1 MTIEMKNNKNNNCN
15 FPTLRFPE
23 FSGEWKKDIIG
34 NVISVKSEKYNPHSN
49 RTEFICVEL
58 ESISQGTGELLETF
72 NSAEQK
78 SIKNK
83 FSPGTVLFGKLR
95 PYLRKFYLPY
105 FEGVCSSEIWVM
117 RSNKIEPAFLYSF
130 IQTPYFI
137 SLANQSSGS
146 KMPRADWGLIETS
159 KIAYPP
165 NSAER
170 VKIGKFLKLIDER
183 IATQNKI
190 IEEYKKLKNALAES
204 LYYPKKSQEL
214 LKLKGLNSK
223 WEQCFLKDVVENFC
237 RRNKS
242 HIQYPMYSVTNDLG
256 FVPQSEKFEE
266 RTMMGEDISSYK
278 VINKGDFAYNPA
290 RINVGSIAKYEGD
303 NPCMISSLYVC
314 FRPKYNIS
322 SEWLQHLLKSQRMIY
337 NYNLFGEG
345 GVRIYLFFPNFGRIK
360 ISIPP
365 LEEQKK
371 IAAVISTIE
380 QKISVENFILDKLNT
395 QKSFLLTKMFI

>member
-1 MTIEMKNNKNNNCN
+1 
-15 FPTLRFPE
+15 

>member
-1 MTIEMKNNKNNNCN
+1 M

>member
-1 MTIEMKNNKNNNCN
+1 M
-15 FPTLRFPE
+15 RFPE

>member
-1 MTIEMKNNKNNNCN
+1 MKNNKNNNCN

-72 NSAEQK
+72 NSTEQK

>member
-1 MTIEMKNNKNNNCN
+1 M
-15 FPTLRFPE
+15 
-23 FSGEWKKDIIG
+23 
-34 NVISVKSEKYNPHSN
+34 
-49 RTEFICVEL
+49 
-58 ESISQGTGELLETF
+58 
-72 NSAEQK
+72 
-78 SIKNK
+78 
-83 FSPGTVLFGKLR
+83 
-95 PYLRKFYLPY
+95 
-105 FEGVCSSEIWVM
+105 
-117 RSNKIEPAFLYSF
+117 
-130 IQTPYFI
+130 
-137 SLANQSSGS
+137 
-146 KMPRADWGLIETS
+146 
-159 KIAYPP
+159 
-165 NSAER
+165 
-170 VKIGKFLKLIDER
+170 
-183 IATQNKI
+183 
-190 IEEYKKLKNALAES
+190 NALAES

>member
-83 FSPGTVLFGKLR
+83 FSPGTVLCGKLR

>member
-1 MTIEMKNNKNNNCN
+1 M
-15 FPTLRFPE
+15 RFPE
-23 FSGEWKKDIIG
+23 FSGEWKKYFIRDIAEVTKG
-34 NVISVKSEKYNPHSN
+34 AGISKEQRSLFGTPCILYGELYTTYKSEVINDVQSKTDIDAKNLVRSKENDVIIPSSGETAIDISTA
-49 RTEFICVEL
+49 RCVPYDDVL
-58 ESISQGTGELLETF
+58 LGGDLNIIRLYQNDGRFLSYQLNGVRKLDIARVAQGSSVIHLYGESIKSLSVSLPALKEQQKIVSLL
-72 NSAEQK
+72 S
-78 SIKNK
+78 
-83 FSPGTVLFGKLR
+83 
-95 PYLRKFYLPY
+95 
-105 FEGVCSSEIWVM
+105 
-117 RSNKIEPAFLYSF
+117 
-130 IQTPYFI
+130 
-137 SLANQSSGS
+137 
-146 KMPRADWGLIETS
+146 
-159 KIAYPP
+159 
-165 NSAER
+165 
-170 VKIGKFLKLIDER
+170 LIDER

>member
-1 MTIEMKNNKNNNCN
+1 
-15 FPTLRFPE
+15 LRFPE

>member
-1 MTIEMKNNKNNNCN
+1 MKNNKNNNCN